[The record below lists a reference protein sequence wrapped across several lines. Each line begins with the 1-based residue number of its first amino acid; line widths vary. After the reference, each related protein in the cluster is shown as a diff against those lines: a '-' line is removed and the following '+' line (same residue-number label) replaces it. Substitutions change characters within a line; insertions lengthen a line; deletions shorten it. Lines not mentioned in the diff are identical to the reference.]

1 MTTRSGS
8 LAHLLCVGLLL
19 FVPGLALAGPNEGG
33 TLILTRFHIRGDQD
47 REVVTQKQN
56 DSTWAA
62 DPYGGYMVNGPLVGA
77 TRTIATHGCLLTCLS
92 MIANYFG
99 AASTPDTLNSYLQ
112 RTRGW
117 GPKMPFLVSAVRGQ
131 SVGDT
136 VIVERTTDS
145 SYVFQ
150 HGDRAVIERIDG
162 SPMAGVQLIDTLS
175 HGELSSVILDRYGTS
190 DTIHT
195 ALPVIMYV
203 EPIFRKISKFI
214 IDSGGS
220 PLGWKNAWTADD
232 VERSLAQALPAI
244 LAVNPDS
251 HCQATHA
258 ILGDGMTVHYDPI
271 GGQHRGTYSI
281 HDPASQRDDLVSS
294 RGGNVFMYGIV
305 PWVLTGKSNYGQ
317 ESVTISLSGP
327 AHLWVSVP
335 DDGGEIWWDWEL
347 GRYASGVD
355 GALAIR
361 GLPIG
366 SVGDS
371 VAQFVS
377 DHVELPGLWD
387 GDYAVNV
394 IGDTNGSFALDVSG
408 SDRNGQ
414 VTSAHKYGYIVGGG
428 IMSYSISYSSEPG
441 SAVEIGMDP
450 AGVDGRRFSSC
461 GLSVA
466 VTPTP
471 VVEAATIRITLAS
484 AAMVRTNVYDVA
496 GRSVGEIAPR
506 YSVAGGYSIGWRP
519 VTPDGRALPSGVYFL
534 RVSAGADLAIRRILI
549 LR

>member
-1 MTTRSGS
+1 
-8 LAHLLCVGLLL
+8 
-19 FVPGLALAGPNEGG
+19 
-33 TLILTRFHIRGDQD
+33 
-47 REVVTQKQN
+47 
-56 DSTWAA
+56 
-62 DPYGGYMVNGPLVGA
+62 
-77 TRTIATHGCLLTCLS
+77 
-92 MIANYFG
+92 
-99 AASTPDTLNSYLQ
+99 
-112 RTRGW
+112 
-117 GPKMPFLVSAVRGQ
+117 
-131 SVGDT
+131 
-136 VIVERTTDS
+136 
-145 SYVFQ
+145 
-150 HGDRAVIERIDG
+150 
-162 SPMAGVQLIDTLS
+162 MAGVQLIDTLS

-408 SDRNGQ
+408 SDRNGH
-414 VTSAHKYGYIVGGG
+414 VTSAHKYGCIVGG
-428 IMSYSISYSSEPG
+428 E
-441 SAVEIGMDP
+441 
-450 AGVDGRRFSSC
+450 SC
-461 GLSVA
+461 HTLY
-466 VTPTP
+466 
-471 VVEAATIRITLAS
+471 RI
-484 AAMVRTNVYDVA
+484 
-496 GRSVGEIAPR
+496 
-506 YSVAGGYSIGWRP
+506 
-519 VTPDGRALPSGVYFL
+519 LPSQ
-534 RVSAGADLAIRRILI
+534 GAR
-549 LR
+549 